1 MKTLFPAQEKA
12 VKLLVSSI
20 IERGSALNSSCTGS
34 GKTVMACAVARKLHC
49 PIAVIAPKATLPSWK
64 RELAEWG
71 IEPVFVTNYEKI
83 RNGSAHLKKVTKKI
97 MRWDLP
103 EDTLVVFDE
112 CQRCVKEG
120 ALVTMSDGSLRPI
133 EDVKADDF
141 VLTPLGPKRVTS
153 SAFTGIKHVVLVSF
167 AGGSV
172 ECTHDHKLFTQRGW
186 VEAGKLK
193 DTDYLCLH
201 GLRGAPKGSERK
213 EHSMPPVLCKNQTQ
227 SSLEGVPMLWQ
238 NFSGEAFKNGNS
250 EFLLPL
256 MCLKSHARS
265 GVSGREEAPVRK
277 HEAPISNPPGVC
289 RAVRKDEWGQQ
300 PHEVSRDSEKGIQG
314 TNWGFPTAPDGWERD
329 WHDRTTGEVTEG
341 SRFFVGPRI
350 CGVGPRAPRGMA
362 PHASGLGFS
371 REEDRC
377 RSGRVVSQHAQ
388 SEGEGSEKR
397 PASSRGGLESTPY
410 QEFRSGGRFKRVRF
424 TGARVLQVTP
434 VPGEHNCYDISVKQA
449 ECFYANGVLV
459 HNCKS
464 PFTQSSQLL
473 ISAKMQGVRTLL
485 LSATAAEDPTEMR
498 AIGYALELHGLN
510 RGTELLPNWDKWMKS
525 FGCFQDQ
532 WKNWRPGPVKKLL
545 PLHDRLYKDRAVR
558 ITERDLP
565 EAFRENWVLE
575 DPIEF
580 GAVSKI
586 KKFYEDAGVTTE
598 VIDELMDHM
607 DTFDKEDRAKARDKD
622 AKVTMLLTRML
633 RARQLTEALKV
644 PDIVEMTKDMIEE
657 HKSVVIFVNF
667 RETLD
672 ALVPALEATLKM
684 EVGFVNGGQNAEERQ
699 DYVDRFRDDKLRV
712 IVLNSEAGGTGID
725 GLQDTHGTF
734 PRVSLISLSFNAKT
748 FKQVLGRIHRANS
761 KSDALQKIL
770 IASGTIEEYVLKA
783 IHKKLSNLE
792 ALHGT

>member
-49 PIAVIAPKATLPSWK
+49 PVAVIAPKATLPSWK

-71 IEPVFVTNYEKI
+71 IDPVFVTNYEKI
-83 RNGSAHLKKVTKKI
+83 RNGSAHLKKISKKI

-103 EDTLVVFDE
+103 EGTLLVFDE
-112 CQRCVKEG
+112 CQR
-120 ALVTMSDGSLRPI
+120 A
-133 EDVKADDF
+133 
-141 VLTPLGPKRVTS
+141 
-153 SAFTGIKHVVLVSF
+153 
-167 AGGSV
+167 
-172 ECTHDHKLFTQRGW
+172 
-186 VEAGKLK
+186 
-193 DTDYLCLH
+193 
-201 GLRGAPKGSERK
+201 
-213 EHSMPPVLCKNQTQ
+213 
-227 SSLEGVPMLWQ
+227 
-238 NFSGEAFKNGNS
+238 
-250 EFLLPL
+250 
-256 MCLKSHARS
+256 
-265 GVSGREEAPVRK
+265 
-277 HEAPISNPPGVC
+277 
-289 RAVRKDEWGQQ
+289 
-300 PHEVSRDSEKGIQG
+300 
-314 TNWGFPTAPDGWERD
+314 
-329 WHDRTTGEVTEG
+329 
-341 SRFFVGPRI
+341 
-350 CGVGPRAPRGMA
+350 
-362 PHASGLGFS
+362 
-371 REEDRC
+371 
-377 RSGRVVSQHAQ
+377 
-388 SEGEGSEKR
+388 
-397 PASSRGGLESTPY
+397 
-410 QEFRSGGRFKRVRF
+410 
-424 TGARVLQVTP
+424 
-434 VPGEHNCYDISVKQA
+434 
-449 ECFYANGVLV
+449 
-459 HNCKS
+459 KS

-498 AIGYALELHGLN
+498 AIGYALDLHGLN
-510 RGTELLPNWDKWMKS
+510 RGTELLPSWDKWMKS

-532 WKNWRPGPVKKLL
+532 WKNWKAGPVKKLE
-545 PLHDRLYKDRAVR
+545 PLRERLYRDRAVR

-565 EAFRENWVLE
+565 EAFRENWILE

-580 GAVSKI
+580 GAVAKI
-586 KKFYEDAGVTTE
+586 KKFYEEAGVTTD
-598 VIDELMDHM
+598 VIDELLDHI
-607 DTFDKEDRAKARDKD
+607 DTFEKEDRAKAKNKD
-622 AKVTMLLTRML
+622 AKVTMMLTRML

-672 ALVPALEATLKM
+672 ALVPALESTLKM
-684 EVGFVNGGQNAEERQ
+684 EVGFVSGGQKADERQ

-770 IASGTIEEYVLKA
+770 VASGTIEEYVLKA

>member
-49 PIAVIAPKATLPSWK
+49 PVAVIAPKATLPSWR

-103 EDTLVVFDE
+103 ADTLLIFDE
-112 CQRCVKEG
+112 CQR
-120 ALVTMSDGSLRPI
+120 A
-133 EDVKADDF
+133 
-141 VLTPLGPKRVTS
+141 
-153 SAFTGIKHVVLVSF
+153 
-167 AGGSV
+167 
-172 ECTHDHKLFTQRGW
+172 
-186 VEAGKLK
+186 
-193 DTDYLCLH
+193 
-201 GLRGAPKGSERK
+201 
-213 EHSMPPVLCKNQTQ
+213 
-227 SSLEGVPMLWQ
+227 
-238 NFSGEAFKNGNS
+238 
-250 EFLLPL
+250 
-256 MCLKSHARS
+256 
-265 GVSGREEAPVRK
+265 
-277 HEAPISNPPGVC
+277 
-289 RAVRKDEWGQQ
+289 
-300 PHEVSRDSEKGIQG
+300 
-314 TNWGFPTAPDGWERD
+314 
-329 WHDRTTGEVTEG
+329 
-341 SRFFVGPRI
+341 
-350 CGVGPRAPRGMA
+350 
-362 PHASGLGFS
+362 
-371 REEDRC
+371 
-377 RSGRVVSQHAQ
+377 
-388 SEGEGSEKR
+388 
-397 PASSRGGLESTPY
+397 
-410 QEFRSGGRFKRVRF
+410 
-424 TGARVLQVTP
+424 
-434 VPGEHNCYDISVKQA
+434 
-449 ECFYANGVLV
+449 
-459 HNCKS
+459 KS
-464 PFTQSSQLL
+464 PWTQSSQLL

-498 AIGYALELHGLN
+498 AIGYALDLHGLN
-510 RGTELLPNWDKWMKS
+510 RGTELLPSWDKWMKS

-532 WKNWRPGPVKKLL
+532 WKNWRPGPVKKLE

-565 EAFRENWVLE
+565 EAFRENWILE

-607 DTFDKEDRAKARDKD
+607 DAFEKEDRAKAKDKD

-644 PDIVEMTKDMIEE
+644 PDIVEMTRDMIDE

-672 ALVPALEATLKM
+672 ALVPALESTLKM

-725 GLQDTHGTF
+725 GLQDTHRVY

-770 IASGTIEEYVLKA
+770 VASGTIEEYVLKA

>member
-49 PIAVIAPKATLPSWK
+49 PVAVIAPKATLPSWK

-71 IEPVFVTNYEKI
+71 IEPIFVTNYEKI
-83 RNGSAHLKKVTKKI
+83 RNGSAHLKKPSKKI
-97 MRWDLP
+97 MKWVLP
-103 EDTLVVFDE
+103 EGTLLIMDE
-112 CQRCVKEG
+112 VHRAQN
-120 ALVTMSDGSLRPI
+120 PW
-133 EDVKADDF
+133 
-141 VLTPLGPKRVTS
+141 
-153 SAFTGIKHVVLVSF
+153 
-167 AGGSV
+167 
-172 ECTHDHKLFTQRGW
+172 TQ
-186 VEAGKLK
+186 
-193 DTDYLCLH
+193 
-201 GLRGAPKGSERK
+201 
-213 EHSMPPVLCKNQTQ
+213 N
-227 SSLEGVPMLWQ
+227 
-238 NFSGEAFKNGNS
+238 
-250 EFLLPL
+250 
-256 MCLKSHARS
+256 
-265 GVSGREEAPVRK
+265 
-277 HEAPISNPPGVC
+277 
-289 RAVRKDEWGQQ
+289 
-300 PHEVSRDSEKGIQG
+300 
-314 TNWGFPTAPDGWERD
+314 
-329 WHDRTTGEVTEG
+329 
-341 SRFFVGPRI
+341 
-350 CGVGPRAPRGMA
+350 
-362 PHASGLGFS
+362 
-371 REEDRC
+371 
-377 RSGRVVSQHAQ
+377 
-388 SEGEGSEKR
+388 
-397 PASSRGGLESTPY
+397 
-410 QEFRSGGRFKRVRF
+410 
-424 TGARVLQVTP
+424 
-434 VPGEHNCYDISVKQA
+434 
-449 ECFYANGVLV
+449 
-459 HNCKS
+459 
-464 PFTQSSQLL
+464 SQLL
-473 ISAKMQGVRTLL
+473 ISAKMQGIKTLL

-498 AIGYALELHGLN
+498 AIGYALDLHGLN
-510 RGTELLPNWDKWMKS
+510 RGTELLPSWDKWMKS

-532 WKNWRPGPVKKLL
+532 WKNWRPGPVKKLE
-545 PLHDRLYKDRAVR
+545 PLHDRLYRDRAVR

-725 GLQDTHGTF
+725 GLQDTHGKF

-770 IASGTIEEYVLKA
+770 VASGTIEEYVLQA

>member
-49 PIAVIAPKATLPSWK
+49 PVAVIAPKATLPSWK

-71 IEPVFVTNYEKI
+71 IDPVFVTNYEKI
-83 RNGSAHLKKVTKKI
+83 RNGSAHLKKISKKI

-103 EDTLVVFDE
+103 EGTLVVFDE

-120 ALVTMSDGSLRPI
+120 SLVEMANGSRKPI
-133 EDVKADDF
+133 ELVKVGDF
-141 VLTPLGPKRVTS
+141 VHTPLGPREVTDRVS
-153 SAFTGIKHVVLVSF
+153 TGIKDVVLVSF
-167 AGGSV
+167 GDGV
-172 ECTHDHKLFTQRGW
+172 IECTYDHKLYTQRGW
-186 VEAGKLK
+186 VEAADLK
-193 DTDYLCLH
+193 PEDYLCLS
-201 GLRGAPKGSERK
+201 GLRATDKGPERAELEVQHLLQNIPSPGSVESLRKVRKRVHGEAVESREAGFLFPLLRLDSAGGGDAPRDEVKEIGYNARLGNEPPGLSTPLRK
-213 EHSMPPVLCKNQTQ
+213 DDRRVQSNEVGRDPEESFSSPEWKTQ
-227 SSLEGVPMLWQ
+227 SAPERRKRDRHDGSSSDV
-238 NFSGEAFKNGNS
+238 
-250 EFLLPL
+250 
-256 MCLKSHARS
+256 ARS
-265 GVSGREEAPVRK
+265 S
-277 HEAPISNPPGVC
+277 
-289 RAVRKDEWGQQ
+289 W
-300 PHEVSRDSEKGIQG
+300 DSL
-314 TNWGFPTAPDGWERD
+314 
-329 WHDRTTGEVTEG
+329 G
-341 SRFFVGPRI
+341 SRIPSVGPWAARRMALDAR
-350 CGVGPRAPRGMA
+350 GPRSA
-362 PHASGLGFS
+362 GF
-371 REEDRC
+371 EDSD
-377 RSGRVVSQHAQ
+377 RSGRSIPQYSQSSGARQ
-388 SEGEGSEKR
+388 KEGASLKR
-397 PASSRGGLESTPY
+397 SRVEDHSSK
-410 QEFRSGGRFKRVRF
+410 EFRGTGRFKQVRF
-424 TGARVLQVTP
+424 SGTRILGVEPAGRAT
-434 VPGEHNCYDISVKQA
+434 CYDLTVDEA
-449 ECFYANGVLV
+449 HCFYAGGVLV

-498 AIGYALELHGLN
+498 AIGYALDLHGLN

-532 WKNWRPGPVKKLL
+532 WKNWKAGPVKKLE
-545 PLHDRLYKDRAVR
+545 PLRERLYRDRAVR

-565 EAFRENWVLE
+565 EAFRENWILE

-580 GAVSKI
+580 GAVAKI
-586 KKFYEDAGVTTE
+586 KKFYEEAGVTTD
-598 VIDELMDHM
+598 VIDELLDHI
-607 DTFDKEDRAKARDKD
+607 DTFEKEDRAKAKDKD
-622 AKVTMLLTRML
+622 AKVTMMLTRML

-684 EVGFVNGGQNAEERQ
+684 EVGFVSGGQKADDRQ

-725 GLQDTHGTF
+725 GLQDTHGKF

-770 IASGTIEEYVLKA
+770 VASGTIEEYVLKA